1 VRLQNS
7 HIVIT
12 GASRGI
18 GASLARAVA
27 GSGAKVTLLARGERP
42 LKALAAELDGHAIA
56 VDLTCA
62 DQLDGLIERIE
73 HDAGPIDALVNNAA
87 YAVAGEFINRSAREA
102 RTHVLT
108 NLVAPM
114 ELCRQLVP
122 RMVRRGR
129 GNLMSI
135 SSVGAELSTRN
146 TTCYSASKAGLNQ
159 FTVNL
164 RRELRRTP
172 LTVSLAVLSAVD
184 TDMLT
189 EGRQDPLLA
198 AVDRRLKLMGALH
211 PDTVAAA
218 LAAALERDRL
228 TLVMPAAIAPIY
240 HLRQLPNRFA
250 DLLMYRID

>member
-1 VRLQNS
+1 MQLRDAHVL
-7 HIVIT
+7 IT

-18 GASLARAVA
+18 GASLARTLTRRRAR
-27 GSGAKVTLLARGERP
+27 VTLAARSEGP
-42 LKALAAELDGHAIA
+42 LKALAVEVGGNPVPLDLA
-56 VDLTCA
+56 DP
-62 DQLDGLIERIE
+62 DQLDGVIGRIE
-73 HDAGPIDALVNNAA
+73 DEYGPIDALVNNAA
-87 YAVAGEFINRSAREA
+87 YAVSGEFIQRDAHQA
-102 RTHVLT
+102 RTHVLV
-108 NLVAPM
+108 NLAAPM

-122 RMVRRGR
+122 RMIERDR
-129 GNLMSI
+129 GNLLSV

-172 LTVSLAVLSAVD
+172 ITVSLAVLSAVD

-198 AVDRRLKLMGALH
+198 AIDRRLKLMGALD
-211 PDTVAAA
+211 PDKVAEA
-218 LAAALERDRL
+218 LADTLQHDRD
-228 TLVMPAAIAPIY
+228 TLVMPTPVAPLY

-250 DLLMYRID
+250 DLLMYKID